1 VISIKGFLVLL
12 YQQIK
17 TQIMTVKEL
26 NVGEYDPHYQ
36 AYIDKS
42 NNLAIPE
49 GLASNSK
56 KVVDFF
62 ESIPKDKLEYRYAE
76 GKWTI
81 KELLHHI
88 IDTERIFAYRALRVA
103 RKDKTPMPGF
113 EENEYVLPAKSNDR
127 SLESLLNEYKAVR
140 QSTLAL
146 FETFTNEMLIEI
158 GTASNSP
165 ISARAIGFIIIG
177 HENHHCEVVKERYL

>member
-1 VISIKGFLVLL
+1 MIAKDL
-12 YQQIK
+12 
-17 TQIMTVKEL
+17 T
-26 NVGEYDPHYQ
+26 VGEYNPYYQ
-36 AYIDKS
+36 TYIDKA
-42 NNLAIPE
+42 NALAIPE
-49 GLASNSK
+49 GLSANSK
-56 KVVDFF
+56 SVVAFF

-103 RKDKTPMPGF
+103 RKDKTPLPGF
-113 EENEYVLPAKSNDR
+113 DENEYVLPAKSNDR
-127 SLESLLNEYKAVR
+127 SIESLLSEYKAVR
-140 QSTLAL
+140 QATLAL

-165 ISARAIGFIIIG
+165 ISARAIGFIITG

>member
-1 VISIKGFLVLL
+1 
-12 YQQIK
+12 
-17 TQIMTVKEL
+17 MTAKDL
-26 NVGEYDPHYQ
+26 TVGEYNPYYQ
-36 AYIDKS
+36 TYIDKA
-42 NNLAIPE
+42 NALAIPE
-49 GLASNSK
+49 GLSANSK
-56 KVVDFF
+56 SVVAFF

-103 RKDKTPMPGF
+103 RKDKTPLPGF
-113 EENEYVLPAKSNDR
+113 DENEYVLPAKSNDR
-127 SLESLLNEYKAVR
+127 SIESLLSEYKAVR
-140 QSTLAL
+140 QATLAL

-165 ISARAIGFIIIG
+165 ISARAIGFIITG
-177 HENHHCEVVKERYL
+177 HENHHCDVVKERYL